1 MASNNKHQVLDTAV
15 FKVTDKDSG
24 YDKEVLIKKVRLPN
38 GVTENFFVDQGK
50 DSVQIFATD
59 SERRVYLVK
68 QWRPGEEK
76 EALEVPGG
84 GLDSPV
90 EDALK
95 AAQRE
100 LAEEVG
106 LTSNEWIHLGS
117 VQYSP
122 YQTGKRHLFAAS
134 NCKKSLKQDLDANEF
149 LTVHAYELFEVKNL
163 IKDGSIRG
171 TDLIYM
177 ALDRLGLLS

>member
-1 MASNNKHQVLDTAV
+1 MSASKHKIIDIAT
-15 FKVTDKDSG
+15 FKVTDKESG

-38 GVTENFFVDQGK
+38 GVLENFFVDQGR
-50 DSVQIFATD
+50 DSVQIFAID
-59 SERRVYLVK
+59 SENRVHLVR

-84 GLDSPV
+84 GLDKPN
-90 EDALK
+90 EDTLK

-100 LAEEVG
+100 LAEETG
-106 LTSNEWIHLGS
+106 LTSNDWVHLGS
-117 VQYSP
+117 VSYNP
-122 YQTGKRHLFAAS
+122 YQNGKRHLFAAS
-134 NCKKSLKQDLDANEF
+134 NCKKTEKLDLDANEF
-149 LTVHAYELFEVKNL
+149 LNVEVYELFEVKNL

-177 ALDRLGLLS
+177 ALDKLGLLGS